1 MTSGAGE
8 DEGGHQ
14 LELCHPAREGEFPE
28 PDHLEHGLG
37 YSTATALKTCVILV
51 MLVNLGLFIMLM
63 LKFYKNVPHAQIPKL
78 VWVTSLFTVTS
89 FVLTLLVF
97 LPKSTEFLMAAFR
110 VYEAMV
116 ISRFVELNLM
126 WWGGEKQLMN
136 NLGDNKTLRY
146 NLPPLCCCFICMNNK
161 LINRKRIKI
170 FRLLAAQMIYVN
182 AFVLFIQLVMAS
194 SGLQDYHPAA
204 DNPHTW
210 MKFVGKISF
219 LFGFWAL
226 FVFFKIEHTY
236 QLLDGSKYI
245 GKFTLMKFFFVIFL
259 IQETIVEMLSI
270 RGVIPCIPY
279 ISGKAKGFL
288 ILASVVAVEALIFGV
303 IQFAYYYRYPNTKLK
318 EKPEMLKQVD
328 VKS

>member
-1 MTSGAGE
+1 MI
-8 DEGGHQ
+8 HIQ
-14 LELCHPAREGEFPE
+14 
-28 PDHLEHGLG
+28 
-37 YSTATALKTCVILV
+37 IL
-51 MLVNLGLFIMLM
+51 M
-63 LKFYKNVPHAQIPKL
+63 
-78 VWVTSLFTVTS
+78 
-89 FVLTLLVF
+89 
-97 LPKSTEFLMAAFR
+97 
-110 VYEAMV
+110 
-116 ISRFVELNLM
+116 
-126 WWGGEKQLMN
+126 
-136 NLGDNKTLRY
+136 
-146 NLPPLCCCFICMNNK
+146 
-161 LINRKRIKI
+161 
-170 FRLLAAQMIYVN
+170 
-182 AFVLFIQLVMAS
+182 LFIQLVMVS
-194 SGLQDYHPAA
+194 CGVTDHLPAPR
-204 DNPHTW
+204 NPHTLV
-210 MKFVGKISF
+210 KFFGKVSF